1 MQDYEVKF
9 LFALLDTVII
19 ETIVIIF
26 FVKKIY
32 RKDMEHITWGR
43 LIFAGVFCS
52 LATIPYLWFIA
63 PYFLHSKAIVY
74 SVGEIAIFLIE
85 SVMIFYILRIK
96 FTRALIISLSC
107 NLVSFLLGM
116 YVI

>member
-1 MQDYEVKF
+1 MQDYETKF

-26 FVKKIY
+26 LVKKIY
-32 RKDMEHITWGR
+32 KKDMEHVTWER

-52 LATIPYLWFIA
+52 FTTIPYLWFVA
-63 PYFLHSKAIVY
+63 PFFLHSKALLY
-74 SVGEIAIFLIE
+74 SVGEVSVCLIE
-85 SVMIFYILRIK
+85 SVMIFFILRIK

-107 NLVSFLLGM
+107 NLASFLLGM

>member
-1 MQDYEVKF
+1 MQDYELRF

-32 RKDMEHITWGR
+32 RKDMEHITWDR
-43 LIFAGVFCS
+43 LIFTGVFCS
-52 LATIPYLWFIA
+52 FATIPYLWFIA

>member
-1 MQDYEVKF
+1 MQNYEIKF
-9 LFALLDTVII
+9 LLALLDTVII
-19 ETIVIIF
+19 ETIVMIF

-32 RKDMEHITWGR
+32 KKDMEHVSWER

-52 LATIPYLWFIA
+52 FATIPYLWFIA
-63 PYFLHSKAIVY
+63 PYFLPSKALLY
-74 SVGEIAIFLIE
+74 PVGEIAVFLIE
-85 SVMIFYILRIK
+85 SVMIFFIFRIK

-107 NLVSFLLGM
+107 NLASFLLGM